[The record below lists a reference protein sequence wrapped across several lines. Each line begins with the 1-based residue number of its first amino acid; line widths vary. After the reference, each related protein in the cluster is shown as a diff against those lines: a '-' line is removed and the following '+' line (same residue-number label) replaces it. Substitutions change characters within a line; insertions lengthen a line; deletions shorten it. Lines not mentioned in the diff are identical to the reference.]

1 MNKRENLLSLLHRNG
16 YEQVPVH
23 FDLCPELAEK
33 MEGMFD
39 PDGIGIPWKNI
50 CDSRL
55 VPAVREEYERY
66 YRDLQPGA
74 EIDAWGVA
82 HEKGS
87 AAAKHMTYMRHPL
100 DGLDSLEAVKEYPFP
115 ALKLEEEAQKRDVE
129 ACIAAG
135 LAPVGNMQMTIWE
148 QSWYLR
154 GMENLMVDMICNEPV
169 AEYIFD
175 AVTAIN
181 TRRAVAFAR
190 AGVDILYLGDDIGMQ
205 RQIMMS
211 RELYRTWLWPR
222 LKGLID
228 AVKAVKP
235 DLLVFYHTCGFAEPL
250 IGDLIEA
257 GVDVLNPIQPECMDF
272 AKIHSEYGG
281 ALSFHGTIGTQTTMP
296 FGTPDEVRSAVF
308 RNLDIAGPSGGL
320 FVAPT
325 HMLEPEVP
333 PENVLAYIQA
343 CHDYTK

>member
-1 MNKRENLLSLLHRNG
+1 M
-16 YEQVPVH
+16 
-23 FDLCPELAEK
+23 
-33 MEGMFD
+33 
-39 PDGIGIPWKNI
+39 
-50 CDSRL
+50 
-55 VPAVREEYERY
+55 
-66 YRDLQPGA
+66 
-74 EIDAWGVA
+74 GVA

-87 AAAKHMTYMRHPL
+87 TAAKHMTYMRHSL
-100 DGLDSLEAVKEYPFP
+100 DGLDSLAAVKEYPFP
-115 ALKLEEEAQKRDVE
+115 ALETDEAAQEREVQD
-129 ACIAAG
+129 CLAAG

-148 QSWYLR
+148 QNWYLR
-154 GMENLMVDMICNEPV
+154 SMENLMVDMMCNESV

-175 AVTAIN
+175 TVTEIN
-181 TRRAVAFAR
+181 TRRAVAFTR

-257 GVDVLNPIQPECMDF
+257 GVDVLNPVQPECMDF
-272 AKIHSEYGG
+272 EKIHSEYGG
-281 ALSFHGTIGTQTTMP
+281 ALSFHGTIGTQATMP
-296 FGTPDEVRSAVF
+296 FGTPEDVRCAVF
-308 RNLDIAGPSGGL
+308 HNLEIAGPKGGL

-325 HMLEPEVP
+325 HLLEPEVP